1 MSPVERAV
9 PVWDNRSF
17 VIFKTKVLKKNNKH
31 DFIGWLIITAKEL
44 GLHHS
49 YSKLS
54 EISMLCKFMSIPMIY
69 D

>member
-31 DFIGWLIITAKEL
+31 DFIGWLIITANEL

-49 YSKLS
+49 YSKVL
-54 EISMLCKFMSIPMIY
+54 F
-69 D
+69 